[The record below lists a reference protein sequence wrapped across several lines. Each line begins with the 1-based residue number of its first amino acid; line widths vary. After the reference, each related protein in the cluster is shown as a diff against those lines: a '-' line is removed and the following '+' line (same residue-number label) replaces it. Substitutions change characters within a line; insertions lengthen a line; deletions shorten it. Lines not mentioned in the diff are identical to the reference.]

1 MMCSRAAAAEGGA
14 ETTAV
19 IRVVAVEEG
28 GSRRRRTLV
37 DLRDGE
43 VGRRKRRTKGGKAR
57 EGAERESD
65 GGSRDPIF
73 PSPVARRTDACFALP
88 RSSRE
93 CEDGKGKGKK
103 EGSLLPA

>member
-1 MMCSRAAAAEGGA
+1 MCAKAAADDEGA
-14 ETTAV
+14 ETTAA
-19 IRVVAVEEG
+19 IRVVAVDEG
-28 GSRRRRTLV
+28 DSGRRRMLV
-37 DLRDGE
+37 DPREDE